1 MTLNVEREM
10 IRQVLVRLAMLVV
23 FFIAAVAVEAKR
35 PMADGLHGGDTM
47 AVECDSFT
55 WYGTTYTE
63 TCEATHIFPGASF
76 DGSDSVVTMHLVI
89 VASNTVEDTQT
100 ACDSYFWTANNAEY
114 RRSSRSTAVLTN
126 ADGCDSVVTLNLTI
140 NYSDTVD
147 MDTGE
152 VCMGVEYEWRDTVF
166 TEAGTYRYAVP
177 NEVGCD
183 SLWMMTLIVHD
194 TLDVTVDDTCA
205 YKDLPWTYGD
215 RVYEDSVRN
224 DIFNLKSLYG
234 CDSTVHYNL
243 TVVWR
248 CDAFLQ
254 FPSVVTPN
262 GDGIND
268 RFVIANLI
276 DEGCYPHNHL
286 SIYNRWGWLMYDRE
300 NISEDE
306 EFWNPENALPG
317 TYFFRFE
324 GYGFSDKME
333 RRGSFEILKNPSK

>member
-1 MTLNVEREM
+1 MTLNAKSEI
-10 IRQVLVRLAMLVV
+10 IRRVLIRLAVV
-23 FFIAAVAVEAKR
+23 VLFFFAATTVEARR
-35 PMADGLHGGDTM
+35 PMADSPRYGDTL
-47 AVECDSFT
+47 AAECDSFT

-63 TCEATHIFPGASF
+63 SCDVQHTFAGAAF
-76 DGSDSVVTMHLVI
+76 DGSDSIVTLHLVI
-89 VASNTVEDTQT
+89 FSSCATADSQT
-100 ACDSYFWTANNAEY
+100 ACDQFLWTANNAVY
-114 RRSSRSTAVLTN
+114 TRSSRSVAVLTN
-126 ADGCDSVVTLNLTI
+126 SDGCDSTVTLYLTI

-152 VCMGVEYEWRDTVF
+152 VCLGAEYQWRDSIL
-166 TEAGTYRYAVP
+166 TESGTYSYTVP
-177 NEVGCD
+177 NDVGCD
-183 SLWMMTLIVHD
+183 SLWQLTLIVHD

-215 RVYEDSVRN
+215 RVYQDSVRN
-224 DIFNLKSLYG
+224 DIFNLKSQYG

-254 FPSVVTPN
+254 FPTVVTPN

-268 RFVIANLI
+268 RFVIFNLV

-286 SIYNRWGWLMYDRE
+286 SIYNRWGWLMYDKE

-306 EFWNPENALPG
+306 DFWSPETALPG
-317 TYFFRFE
+317 TYFFHFE
-324 GYGFSDKME
+324 GYGFTDKVE
-333 RRGSFEILKNPSK
+333 RNGSFEIIRQP